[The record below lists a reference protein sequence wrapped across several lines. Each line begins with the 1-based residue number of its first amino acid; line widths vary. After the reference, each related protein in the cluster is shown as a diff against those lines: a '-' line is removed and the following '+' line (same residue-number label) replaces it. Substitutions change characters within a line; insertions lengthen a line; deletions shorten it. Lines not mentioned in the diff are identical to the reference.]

1 MLIPLLPLRPH
12 RFARPAWSPSWSEVP
27 SAFRFHI
34 PAPTFESPI
43 AVLGLP
49 PKIADTVV
57 FGDGI
62 RFRIS
67 VVMETHSDI
76 TRETG
81 STATVTG
88 RLRYCIRAE
97 AAGSRSPGFGG
108 IFEGAGFPSAG
119 GKRRGPSLGCRS
131 LAHLSNFPKLA

>member
-12 RFARPAWSPSWSEVP
+12 RFATPGRLPSRSGAP
-27 SAFRFHI
+27 SAGCFQM
-34 PAPTFESPI
+34 PAPTLAVPR

-49 PKIADTVV
+49 PSIAETVV

-67 VVMETHSDI
+67 VVIETHSDM

-88 RLRYCIRAE
+88 RLRYCIRAGT
-97 AAGSRSPGFGG
+97 AGSRGPG
-108 IFEGAGFPSAG
+108 
-119 GKRRGPSLGCRS
+119 GC
-131 LAHLSNFPKLA
+131 

>member
-12 RFARPAWSPSWSEVP
+12 RFARPAWLLSWSEVP

-34 PAPTFESPI
+34 PAPTFESPR
-43 AVLGLP
+43 AVLGLLP
-49 PKIADTVV
+49 RMADTVV

-81 STATVTG
+81 STETETG

-97 AAGSRSPGFGG
+97 AAGSRGPGKG
-108 IFEGAGFPSAG
+108 
-119 GKRRGPSLGCRS
+119 
-131 LAHLSNFPKLA
+131 